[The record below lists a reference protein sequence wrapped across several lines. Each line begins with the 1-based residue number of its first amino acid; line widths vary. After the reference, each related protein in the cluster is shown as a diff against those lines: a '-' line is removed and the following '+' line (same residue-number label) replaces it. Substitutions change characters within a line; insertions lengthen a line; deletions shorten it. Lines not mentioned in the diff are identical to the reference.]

1 MAKKPQYANTQV
13 EKYLS
18 EAPAAVKTYIKDLE
32 QQILNLSNIGLALS
46 KEKDMNR
53 LLEMILLEAKRI
65 ANSDGGTLYMMTDA
79 GRLRFEI
86 MMTDS
91 LDFHMGGTSGKDIPF
106 YPVKL
111 YTDEGEA
118 NKSMIAAY
126 VGLTGE
132 TVNITDAY
140 KAKGFDFSGT
150 KMFDEKTNY
159 RSKSFLTVPLK
170 NHEDEIIGVLQLLNA
185 QAQKSKKII
194 SFTSEI
200 QKMVEALASQAAV
213 AITNKNLIKDLENLF
228 ESFIKLIASAI
239 DAKSPYTGG
248 HCARVP
254 EITMMLAEAVQNTKD
269 GPFADVDFS
278 EKELY
283 ELKIAAWLHDCGK
296 VATPE
301 FVVDKSTKLE
311 TIYDRVHELEAR
323 FGILRRDEEIK
334 RLKKE
339 LKFERD
345 DSLPLEEKAE
355 RVKDLQRGYRKALR
369 HLKSDLEF
377 VKESNVGGEFM
388 SGDKKDRVHQI
399 ANYRWKPNGKV
410 ENFLSENE
418 VYNLTIPRGTL
429 TPEERK
435 VINDHIVV
443 TINMLE
449 ELPYPKHLQNVPEF
463 AGGHHEKLDGTG
475 YPMGL
480 MKDEMTVQARIMAI
494 ADIFEAL
501 TAKDRPYKKGKT
513 LSQAMRIL
521 GFMKNDAHIDVDLFD
536 IFVKEKIYLQ
546 YAEGFLDPEQIDE
559 VQI

>member
-1 MAKKPQYANTQV
+1 MAKQSQYSKTQV
-13 EKYLS
+13 AKYIS
-18 EAPAAVKTYIKDLE
+18 EAPSAVHAYITDLE
-32 QQILNLSNIGLALS
+32 KQISNLANIGLALS
-46 KEKDMNR
+46 KEKDMNK
-53 LLEMILLEAKRI
+53 LLEMILIEAKRI
-65 ANSDGGTLYMMTDA
+65 ANSDGGTLYMMTDDN
-79 GRLRFEI
+79 RLRFEI
-86 MMTDS
+86 LMTDS

-111 YTDEGEA
+111 YTDEGEPNNA
-118 NKSMIAAY
+118 MIAAY

-132 TVNITDAY
+132 TVNIKDAY
-140 KAKGFDFSGT
+140 KAKGFDFTGT
-150 KMFDEKTNY
+150 KMFDEKTGY

-185 QAQKSKKII
+185 QDSKTKKII
-194 SFTSEI
+194 PFTPDV
-200 QKMVEALASQAAV
+200 QDMVEALASQAAV

-248 HCARVP
+248 HCERVP
-254 EITMMLAEAVQNTKD
+254 EITILLANADQETKD
-269 GPFADVDFS
+269 GPFADVTFTD
-278 EKELY
+278 KEMY

-311 TIYDRVHELEAR
+311 TIYDRVHEVETR
-323 FGILRRDEEIK
+323 FGVLRRDEEIK

-339 LKFERD
+339 LKIERD
-345 DSLPLEEKAE
+345 KSLSVDDKENKIKELK
-355 RVKDLQRGYRKALR
+355 KSFRKTMNT
-369 HLKSDLEF
+369 LKSDLEF
-377 VKESNVGGEFM
+377 VQESNVGGEFM
-388 SGDKKDRVHQI
+388 SGDKKDRVYQI
-399 ANYRWKPNGKV
+399 ANYRWKPNGKM
-410 ENFLSENE
+410 ERFLSEDE
-418 VYNLTIPRGTL
+418 IYNLTIPKGTL

-475 YPMGL
+475 YPKGL
-480 MKDEMTVQARIMAI
+480 VKDEMTVQARIMAI

-501 TAKDRPYKKGKT
+501 TARDRPYKKGKT

-536 IFVKEKIYLQ
+536 IFVKEKIYLK
-546 YAEGFLDPEQIDE
+546 YAEEYLDPEQIDE